1 MAALRIGTFNVEN
14 LDDRG
19 DDRSPNEPPLS
30 ERIPLLQAQINRMDA
45 DILLLQE
52 VHGQE
57 TEGNPRQ
64 LLALDAVLAGTRLSG
79 AAVVSTVTSRNEPY
93 DVRNLVVV
101 SRHPVLEVRQFNN
114 DLIDAPRYR
123 RITAEPVETEARE
136 INVERPIQ
144 LVKVA
149 VEGVEIN
156 LINLHLKSKRPTNIP
171 GQKVDSFT
179 WKSAGGFAEGF
190 FLSSLKRVSQ
200 ALETR
205 QLVDQIFSNDPSA
218 RIIVAGDFN
227 AEPDEVPVQAIR
239 GAVEDTNNPELAHT
253 ELTAIARTIAES
265 NRFSLIFRGKQ
276 EMIDHMLVSRSML
289 SAYRGIEIHNEAL
302 HDESIAFAND
312 LKFPDSD
319 HAPVVAEFDL
329 DPN

>member
-1 MAALRIGTFNVEN
+1 MN
-14 LDDRG
+14 
-19 DDRSPNEPPLS
+19 
-30 ERIPLLQAQINRMDA
+30 A

-57 TEGNPRQ
+57 QEGRPRQ
-64 LLALDAVLAGTRLSG
+64 LLALEAVLAGTRLNG
-79 AAVVSTVTSRNEPY
+79 ATVVSTVTSRNEPY

-101 SRHPVLEVRQFNN
+101 SRHPVLDVQQFNN

-123 RITAEPVETEARE
+123 RITADPPETDARE

-144 LVKVA
+144 RVKVA
-149 VEGVEIN
+149 VDGVEIN

-171 GQKVDSFT
+171 GQKVDPFT

-205 QLVDQIFSNDPSA
+205 QLVDQLFADDPTA

-239 GAVEDTNNPELAHT
+239 GAVEDTNNPALAHT

-265 NRFSLIFRGKQ
+265 NRFSLIFRGNP

-329 DPN
+329 DLD